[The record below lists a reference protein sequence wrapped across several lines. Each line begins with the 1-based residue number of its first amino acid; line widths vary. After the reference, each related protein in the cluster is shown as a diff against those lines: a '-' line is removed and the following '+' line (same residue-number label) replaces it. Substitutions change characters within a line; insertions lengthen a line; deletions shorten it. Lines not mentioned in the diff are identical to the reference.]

1 MRRLAYLLINRSTMN
16 WRDAWRKA
24 AQQAED
30 DKPRLIDR
38 RMDLEEWDN
47 WPIDGQLFDTSHRKT
62 IWQILTR
69 T

>member
-1 MRRLAYLLINRSTMN
+1 MN